1 MGISVALPVVKRR
14 PVPCG
19 WAEMVQLR
27 LLIELQQLGASAGVD
42 TQHPWARLGCL
53 CQ

>member
-14 PVPCG
+14 PAPRG

-42 TQHPWARLGCL
+42 TPHPWARLGCL